1 MLNAGDAPVGGRVP
15 VVPGSG
21 VTKVDG
27 ASTKGVTGVLVAVP
41 VPATEVKVGVEVG
54 PGVFVRVGVK
64 VFVRLGV
71 SVGDG
76 VTLGV

>member
-1 MLNAGDAPVGGRVP
+1 MGGRVLG

-41 VPATEVKVGVEVG
+41 ATDTEVEVGVEVG
-54 PGVFVRVGVK
+54 PRVLVRVGVK
-64 VFVRLGV
+64 VLVLVGVFV
-71 SVGDG
+71 
-76 VTLGV
+76 